1 MARIAIY
8 GKRVPDEAQPFVER
22 TLASLSQEG
31 CEVIMYRGFQ
41 NRLNEAWN
49 LGLEYPEYPSA
60 EALQELKPDFLLVI
74 GGDGTLLDAT
84 SLVGRSGIP
93 LIGLNTGRLGFLANI
108 TRDEA
113 PTALKRIL
121 QGQYRIEERYTLQAS
136 TDGPELLDPN
146 FALNE
151 IAVSRKGT
159 TSMISVHVHLDGQF
173 LNTYWADGLLI
184 STPTGST
191 GYNLSCGGPI
201 LMPLSPNFIL
211 TPIAP
216 HNLTVRPLVIPNDGV
231 LELRIEAREGNF
243 LCSLDS
249 RVFTLDVETT
259 LRIQQADF
267 KFRLVQTEEHNFP
280 TTLRNKLLWG
290 LHRRN

>member
-1 MARIAIY
+1 
-8 GKRVPDEAQPFVER
+8 
-22 TLASLSQEG
+22 
-31 CEVIMYRGFQ
+31 MYRGFQ

-121 QGQYRIEERYTLQAS
+121 QGQYRIEKRYTLQAS

-267 KFRLVQTEEHNFP
+267 KFHLVQTEEHNFP

-290 LHRRN
+290 LDRRN

>member
-8 GKRVPDEAQPFVER
+8 CKRVPDEAQPFVER
-22 TLASLSQEG
+22 TLASLHEEG
-31 CEVIMYRGFQ
+31 CEVTIYRGFQ

-49 LGLEYPEYPSA
+49 LGLDFPEFTSA
-60 EALQELKPDFLLVI
+60 ETLQALKPDFLLVI

-84 SLVGRSGIP
+84 SLVERSGIP

-121 QGQYRIEERYTLQAS
+121 QGAYRIEERYTLQAS

-201 LMPLSPNFIL
+201 LMPMSPNFIL

-280 TTLRNKLLWG
+280 STLRNKLLWG
-290 LHRRN
+290 LDRRN

>member
-1 MARIAIY
+1 MYLQLSFLYLRKYPFLQAPEVDAIY
-8 GKRVPDEAQPFVER
+8 RGLYNVNASRAGK
-22 TLASLSQEG
+22 
-31 CEVIMYRGFQ
+31 
-41 NRLNEAWN
+41 
-49 LGLEYPEYPSA
+49 
-60 EALQELKPDFLLVI
+60 
-74 GGDGTLLDAT
+74 
-84 SLVGRSGIP
+84 LVGETDP
-93 LIGLNTGRLGFLANI
+93 V
-108 TRDEA
+108 RDKSWTTSRA
-113 PTALKRIL
+113 MA
-121 QGQYRIEERYTLQAS
+121 ERYAAGEFTR
-136 TDGPELLDPN
+136 PELLDPN

-201 LMPLSPNFIL
+201 LMPQSPNFII

-231 LELRIEAREGNF
+231 LELRIEAREGNY

-249 RVFTLDVETT
+249 RVFTLDVGTT

-267 KFRLVQTEEHNFP
+267 KFRLVQTEVQDFP

-290 LHRRN
+290 LDRRN

>member
-1 MARIAIY
+1 
-8 GKRVPDEAQPFVER
+8 
-22 TLASLSQEG
+22 
-31 CEVIMYRGFQ
+31 
-41 NRLNEAWN
+41 
-49 LGLEYPEYPSA
+49 
-60 EALQELKPDFLLVI
+60 
-74 GGDGTLLDAT
+74 
-84 SLVGRSGIP
+84 
-93 LIGLNTGRLGFLANI
+93 
-108 TRDEA
+108 
-113 PTALKRIL
+113 
-121 QGQYRIEERYTLQAS
+121 
-136 TDGPELLDPN
+136 
-146 FALNE
+146 
-151 IAVSRKGT
+151 
-159 TSMISVHVHLDGQF
+159 MISVHVHLDGQF

-201 LMPLSPNFIL
+201 LMPMSPNFIL

-280 TTLRNKLLWG
+280 STLRNKLLWG
-290 LHRRN
+290 LDRRN